1 MIIAIALI
9 GATLLISGAIRYR
22 KVDSDT
28 KHQLN
33 YEGDWCPGQARQFI
47 GFAIIVC
54 ALIVAIILMGCIVGG
69 WTIQEKIDLIEA
81 ENSNIDSQIL
91 ETVESYKDYEQS
103 TFDKVSDKSAD
114 VIVQL
119 YPELKSDELVAKQI
133 EIYTDNKQRII
144 SLKEDLINQKPYKW
158 WLYFGG

>member
-1 MIIAIALI
+1 MVIAIALI
-9 GATLLISGAIRYR
+9 GVILLVTGAIRCG

-28 KHQLN
+28 KRQRN
-33 YEGDWCPGQARQFI
+33 YEGDLCPGQPRKVI
-47 GFAIIVC
+47 GSAIIVS
-54 ALIVAIILMGCIVGG
+54 AIIVAIFLMSSVVNG

-81 ENSNIDSQIL
+81 ENANIDSQIL
-91 ETVESYKDYEQS
+91 ETVENYKDYEQS
-103 TFDKVSDKSAD
+103 TFDKVSDRSAD
-114 VIVQL
+114 IIVQL

-144 SLKEDLINQKPYKW
+144 SLKEELINQKPYKW

>member
-9 GATLLISGAIRYR
+9 GATLLITGAIRYG
-22 KVDSDT
+22 KVDGDT
-28 KHQLN
+28 KHQRN
-33 YEGDWCPGQARQFI
+33 YEGDWCPGQPRQII

-54 ALIVAIILMGCIVGG
+54 TIIAAIVLMIFIVNG

-144 SLKEDLINQKPYKW
+144 SLKEALINQKPYKW

>member
-1 MIIAIALI
+1 MVIAIALI
-9 GATLLISGAIRYR
+9 GVILLVTGAIRCG

-28 KHQLN
+28 KRQRN
-33 YEGDWCPGQARQFI
+33 YEGDWCPGQPRKVI
-47 GFAIIVC
+47 GCVIIVGAIIV
-54 ALIVAIILMGCIVGG
+54 AISLTISVVNG

-81 ENSNIDSQIL
+81 ENANIDSQIL
-91 ETVESYKDYEQS
+91 ETVENYKDYEQS
-103 TFDKVSDKSAD
+103 TFDKVSDRSAD
-114 VIVQL
+114 IIVQL

-144 SLKEDLINQKPYKW
+144 SLKEELINQKPYKW

>member
-1 MIIAIALI
+1 MILAMVFI
-9 GATLLISGAIRYR
+9 GVILLVTGKIRYG

-33 YEGDWCPGQARQFI
+33 YEGDCCPGQPCQVI
-47 GFAIIVC
+47 GVAMIIF
-54 ALIVAIILMGCIVGG
+54 ALIGAIVLMSFIVSG
-69 WTIQEKIDLIEA
+69 WTIQEKIDLMDA
-81 ENSNIDSQIL
+81 ENANIDNQIL
-91 ETVESYKDYEQS
+91 EIVENYKDYEQS

-144 SLKEDLINQKPYKW
+144 SLKEEFINQKPYKW